1 MRRVVYVEDE
11 IESAAMDVRE
21 TTADG
26 TPFLKTLINNF
37 IGPGQVWF
45 FWPYRTAVIRKFQ
58 EVRPWTVAEFSRNF
72 QEMRNPCGMIDKFLL
87 TIGFEDECES
97 LTLLGVEPQTLLD
110 LGLVVVDES
119 GDVVFGQEEVEVT
132 GLREEPRAAAAS
144 SNPLIPAVFPLENG
158 GQLPD
163 ACEVETGEEIQ
174 FLCQKLWRNSMW
186 TH

>member
-26 TPFLKTLINNF
+26 MPFLKTLINNF

-72 QEMRNPCGMIDKFLL
+72 QEMRHPCGMIDKFLL
-87 TIGFEDECES
+87 TIGFEDECVN
-97 LTLLGVEPQTLLD
+97 L
-110 LGLVVVDES
+110 
-119 GDVVFGQEEVEVT
+119 
-132 GLREEPRAAAAS
+132 
-144 SNPLIPAVFPLENG
+144 
-158 GQLPD
+158 
-163 ACEVETGEEIQ
+163 
-174 FLCQKLWRNSMW
+174 
-186 TH
+186 